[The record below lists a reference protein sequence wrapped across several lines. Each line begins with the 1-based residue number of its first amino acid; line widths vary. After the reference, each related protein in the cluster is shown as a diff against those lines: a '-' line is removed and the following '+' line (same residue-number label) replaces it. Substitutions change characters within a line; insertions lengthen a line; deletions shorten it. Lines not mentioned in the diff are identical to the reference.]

1 MTTKERINSDLKDA
15 MRARDQHKL
24 DALRLITAAIK
35 QIEVDERIDVDEA
48 RMLVI
53 LDKLAKQRNES
64 ITQFKSAGRDDLVQ
78 QEEFELDILHQ
89 YLPEPLSD
97 ADIKQLVDQAFIDVD
112 AKVMSDMG
120 KVMAQLKPLMQG
132 RADMGKVSAM
142 IKAKLS

>member
-1 MTTKERINSDLKDA
+1 MTIKERISSDLKDA

-48 RMLVI
+48 RMLII

-64 ITQFKSAGRDDLVQ
+64 IAQFKAAGRDDLVK
-78 QEEFELDILHQ
+78 QEQFELDILQQ

-97 ADIKQLVDQAFIDVD
+97 TEIEKLVSEAFAAVD

-120 KVMAQLKPLMQG
+120 KVMAHLKPLMQG
-132 RADMGKVSAM
+132 RADMAKVSAI

>member
-1 MTTKERINSDLKDA
+1 MTIKERISSDLKDA

-24 DALRLITAAIK
+24 DALRLVTAAIK
-35 QIEVDERIDVDEA
+35 QIEVDERIEVDEA

-64 ITQFKSAGRDDLVQ
+64 ISQFKSAGRDDLVK
-78 QEEFELDILHQ
+78 QEQFELDILHQ

-97 ADIKQLVDQAFIDVD
+97 AEIAKLVDQAFIDVD

-142 IKAKLS
+142 IKTKLS